1 MNPEGSTA
9 PIEVS
14 TTVPAAEWNQFLE
27 FVPDSHHLQTTC
39 WAELKAP
46 GRWEADRLALVQ
58 AGKIVA
64 GLQLLH
70 RRVSRLGRMGYVP
83 RGPVFGNP
91 DERLPKQLLTALL
104 KLACEKQLRY
114 LTVQPPRGGARFV
127 PELTAHGFSA
137 TPFQV
142 APTATVLIEV
152 QHPAEVLR
160 ARMQSSNR
168 RALRKAEASGL
179 RARVGTAADL
189 PRFHALLTM
198 TGKRHG
204 FTPPALE
211 YFERMWRLFAATDDI
226 ALFLAEH
233 DGEPVAGELDVTFG
247 DTLVSKRA
255 GWSGKHSK
263 SYPNELVVWTAM
275 NWARDRGLKY
285 YDMEGF
291 DPELAGIITSGAEVP
306 AASKMTH
313 HWFKLGFGGQVVVL
327 PDNYEIVRMP
337 VVGAIHRVVWGRWLS
352 LGFRRWIL
360 KKAGLL

>member
-1 MNPEGSTA
+1 MKADDATA

-14 TTVPAAEWNQFLE
+14 RTVPAVEWNRFLE
-27 FVPDSHHLQTTC
+27 SVPDSHHLQTTC

-83 RGPVFGNP
+83 RGPVFGNT
-91 DERLPKQLLTALL
+91 DERLPKRLLPALL
-104 KLACEKQLRY
+104 ELAREKNLRY
-114 LTVQPPRGGARFV
+114 LTVQPPRCGARFAS
-127 PELTAHGFSA
+127 ELTAHGFSP

-142 APTATVLIEV
+142 APTATVLIDV
-152 QHPAEVLR
+152 QPPVETLR
-160 ARMQSSNR
+160 ARLNSSCR

-189 PRFHALLTM
+189 PAFHALLTA
-198 TGKRHG
+198 TGQRHG
-204 FTPPALE
+204 FTPPPLD

-226 ALFLAEH
+226 ALFLAEYE
-233 DGEPVAGELDVTFG
+233 GEPVSGELDVTFG

-255 GWSGKHSK
+255 GWSGKHPK
-263 SYPNELVVWTAM
+263 FHPNELVVWTAM
-275 NWARDRGLKY
+275 NWARERGLKY

-291 DPELAGIITSGAEVP
+291 DPEMARQVTSGAAVP
-306 AASKMTH
+306 AASKQTH

-327 PDNYEIVRMP
+327 PDNYEIVRVP
-337 VVGAIHRVVWGRWLS
+337 VLGAIHRVVWGRWLS
-352 LGFRRWIL
+352 LGLRRWLL